1 MAKSKAKP
9 RPVAKSAAT
18 SKASILK
25 SARSKTSGTTTVPS
39 GGGGGKPGVAR

>member
-1 MAKSKAKP
+1 MAKSKAKA

-25 SARSKTSGTTTVPS
+25 ATRAKTSGTTIPS

>member
-9 RPVAKSAAT
+9 RPVVKSAAT

-25 SARSKTSGTTTVPS
+25 TTRAKTSGTATIPS
-39 GGGGGKPGVAR
+39 GGGGKAQR